1 MSEDKTVAARP
12 LPSRKARFRRERNE
26 SMSAVMSENAIL
38 HLANRA
44 VVRLSGTDTESLL
57 QRLVTIDM
65 DALREGEARHGA
77 LLTPQGK
84 IAMDF
89 LICRD
94 GGAVLFDLDQTIVA
108 SFIKKMTLYRMRSD
122 VTIRESDERVGV
134 AFTPDADPDA
144 LAVRDIRSEQLGWR
158 LYGKGEGWQATD
170 EQKSDY
176 LARHIA
182 AIVPQVGLD
191 FTLEDAFPYDIN
203 MDFLG
208 GLFFDKGCYVGQEVV
223 SRMHHRGTA
232 RRRLV
237 RIEADQ
243 PIPTG
248 DAVIEAGGKPVGSVG
263 AVLDKRALA
272 VVRLDRVGEALR
284 EREHL
289 TVKGIPVRIE
299 LPAYADFSLDS

>member
-1 MSEDKTVAARP
+1 MSDVVSPSMSED
-12 LPSRKARFRRERNE
+12 
-26 SMSAVMSENAIL
+26 AIL

-44 VVRLSGTDTESLL
+44 VVRLSGADTESLL

-65 DALREGEARHGA
+65 DELKADEVRHGA

-94 GGAVLFDLDQTIVA
+94 GDAVLFDLDQAIVA
-108 SFIKKMTLYRMRSD
+108 AFIKKMTLYRMRSD
-122 VTIRESDERVGV
+122 VTIKESDERVGV
-134 AFTPDADPDA
+134 AFRADADPDA
-144 LAVRDIRSEQLGWR
+144 LAVRDIRSDLLGWR

-170 EQKSDY
+170 GQKSDY

-182 AIVPQVGLD
+182 AIVPQAGLD

-237 RIEADQ
+237 RVEADM

-248 DAVIEAGGKPVGSVG
+248 GATIEADGKPVGTVG

-272 VVRLDRVGEALR
+272 VVRLDRVGEALK
-284 EREHL
+284 EMVPL
-289 TVKGIPVRIE
+289 TVKGIPVRVE
-299 LPAYADFSLDS
+299 LPDYADFSLDR